1 MKKYLLLVVL
11 ALFPIALYSQN
22 NDLFLQE
29 EGKHLTFRDVPI
41 DGSLR
46 AFTSQIEAK
55 GFTLVYTPSDNSGAA
70 FTGKFIG
77 KEVTLL
83 VITSPK
89 TRTVW
94 KVAVDF
100 GDQRSW
106 YSLKSD
112 YRDLKNSLSVKYG
125 IPTSYEYFR
134 SPYEEGDGYEM
145 TAIYA
150 EKCVYVSYFD
160 VKENDKVVGTI
171 ALSIEKHDTQGYVSL
186 RYEDAVNASM
196 ASSEKNANIYDE
208 L

>member
-1 MKKYLLLVVL
+1 MKKYLLFVVL

-22 NDLFLQE
+22 DDLFLQE
-29 EGKHLTFRDVPI
+29 RKHLTFRAVPI

-70 FTGKFIG
+70 FTGEFIG

-94 KVAVDF
+94 KVVVDF
-100 GDQRSW
+100 RDQRSW

-112 YRDLKNSLSVKYG
+112 YRDLKNSLTLKYG

-171 ALSIEKHDTQGYVSL
+171 ALSIEKHDDQGYVSL

-196 ASSEKNANIYDE
+196 ASSEKNATIYDE

>member
-1 MKKYLLLVVL
+1 MRKYLLLVVL

-22 NDLFLQE
+22 DDLFLQE

-46 AFTSQIEAK
+46 AFTSRIEKK
-55 GFTLVYTPSDNSGAA
+55 GFTLVYTSADKSGAA
-70 FTGKFIG
+70 LTGKFIG
-77 KEVTLL
+77 KDVTLI
-83 VITSPK
+83 VVTSAK
-89 TRTVW
+89 TNTVW

-100 GDQRSW
+100 EDQMSW
-106 YSLKSD
+106 YSLRSD
-112 YRDLKNSLSVKYG
+112 YRDLKNSLTVKYG
-125 IPTSYEYFR
+125 SPTSFEYFR

-171 ALSIEKHDTQGYVSL
+171 ALSIEKHNSQGYISL

-196 ASSEKNANIYDE
+196 ARSEKNANIYDE